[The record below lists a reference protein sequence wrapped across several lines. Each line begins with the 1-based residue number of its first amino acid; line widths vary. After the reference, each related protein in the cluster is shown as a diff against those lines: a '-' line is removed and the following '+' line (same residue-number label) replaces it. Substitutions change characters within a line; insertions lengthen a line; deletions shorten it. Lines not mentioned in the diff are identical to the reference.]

1 MCEEVVYANTNE
13 NSDNTVS
20 QEDLNEGEYLRLTDL
35 EFRSESKT
43 GWGQIRKNMDSD
55 GNKLQ
60 IKREGAYYPFDNG
73 ICSHETSEV
82 YFNL

>member
-43 GWGQIRKNMDSD
+43 GWGQIRKNMDRD
-55 GNKLQ
+55 GNK
-60 IKREGAYYPFDNG
+60 
-73 ICSHETSEV
+73 
-82 YFNL
+82 